1 MTLRHRH
8 EVIYVERRVG
18 MRRPVGTMEAMR
30 RSALVLFVAA
40 LTAPIVLAQPA
51 MAAKQA
57 QVVRMSRTSA
67 WSPPSPDPTG
77 IAYNP
82 KTKFFMI
89 SDSEVDEDGLWHH
102 KNLFIAARK
111 GGLVKTRSVT
121 KATIEPE
128 GIAWDARAKA
138 LLVCDD
144 DLDAVFRF
152 RPGRDGKIGTRDD
165 KVAKLLN
172 TRRFG
177 SYDPEGMDWRAK
189 NSMIILSDATD
200 TFIYKI
206 RRGRDLRWG
215 TRDDKVTKFGTGKFG
230 FNDPEGVRFDAVTG
244 HLFMVDSGKKFI
256 LETTLAGKIVR
267 KIGTPFC
274 AAGCHLS
281 DLVFA
286 PGTDGS
292 RRRLYITDRGRD
304 NDTFPNPSDYN
315 DGKLY
320 QVRFVTVP

>member
-1 MTLRHRH
+1 
-8 EVIYVERRVG
+8 
-18 MRRPVGTMEAMR
+18 MRRT
-30 RSALVLFVAA
+30 ALLLLVAA

-51 MAAKQA
+51 MAATDA
-57 QVVRMSRTSA
+57 QVVRMSRTST

-77 IAYNP
+77 LTYNP
-82 KTKFFMI
+82 KKKLLMI
-89 SDSEVDEDGLWHH
+89 SDSEVDEDGLWHR
-102 KNLFIAARK
+102 KNLFIAGRK
-111 GGLVKTRSVT
+111 GGLIRTRTVT

-128 GIAWDARAKA
+128 GIAWDAQARA

-144 DLDAVFRF
+144 DLDAVWRF
-152 RPGRDGKIGTRDD
+152 KPGRDGQIGTRDD

-189 NSMIILSDATD
+189 NKMIILSDATD
-200 TFIYKI
+200 SNIYKI

-215 TRDDKVTKFGTGKFG
+215 TRDDKVTKFGTTKFG
-230 FNDPEGVRFDAVTG
+230 FNDPEGVKFDRVTG

-292 RRRLYITDRGRD
+292 RRRLYLTDRGRD
-304 NDTFPNPSDYN
+304 GDTFPNPSDFN
-315 DGKLY
+315 DGKIY
-320 QVRFVTVP
+320 QVKFVHV

>member
-1 MTLRHRH
+1 
-8 EVIYVERRVG
+8 
-18 MRRPVGTMEAMR
+18 MRRT
-30 RSALVLFVAA
+30 ALLLFLAA
-40 LTAPIVLAQPA
+40 LTAPIALAQPA
-51 MAAKQA
+51 MAAKEA
-57 QVVRMSRTSA
+57 QVVRMSNTST

-77 IAYNP
+77 LTYNP
-82 KTKFFMI
+82 KKRLLMI
-89 SDSEVDEDGLWHH
+89 SDSEVDEDGLWHR
-102 KNLFIAARK
+102 KNLFITGRK
-111 GGLVKTRSVT
+111 GGLIRTRSVT

-128 GIAWDARAKA
+128 GIAWDSRTRS

-152 RPGRDGKIGTRDD
+152 KPGRDGQIGTRDD

-189 NSMIILSDATD
+189 NKMIILSDATD
-200 TFIYKI
+200 SNIYKI

-215 TRDDKVTKFGTGKFG
+215 TRDDLVTKFGTTKFG
-230 FNDPEGVRFDAVTG
+230 FNDPEGVKFDRVTG

-256 LETTLAGKIVR
+256 LETTMAGRIVR

-274 AAGCHLS
+274 MAGCHLS

-292 RRRLYITDRGRD
+292 RRRLYLTDRGRD
-304 NDTFPNPSDYN
+304 GDTFPNPSDFN
-315 DGKLY
+315 DGKIY
-320 QVRFVTVP
+320 QVRFVHVL

>member
-1 MTLRHRH
+1 
-8 EVIYVERRVG
+8 
-18 MRRPVGTMEAMR
+18 MRRR
-30 RSALVLFVAA
+30 ALVLFVAA

-57 QVVRMSRTSA
+57 QVVRTTLTST

-77 IAYNP
+77 LTYNP
-82 KTKFFMI
+82 RNKLLII
-89 SDSEVDEDGLWHH
+89 SDSEVDEDSLWHRR
-102 KNLFIAARK
+102 NLFVAGRK
-111 GGLVKTRSVT
+111 GGLVRTGRVT
-121 KATIEPE
+121 KASFEPE
-128 GIAWDARAKA
+128 GIAWDPLGKA

-152 RPGRDGKIGTRDD
+152 KPGRDGKIGTSDD

-177 SYDPEGMDWRAK
+177 SYDPEGLDWRVK
-189 NSMIILSDATD
+189 YKTIILSDATNNNV
-200 TFIYKI
+200 YKV
-206 RRGRDLRWG
+206 RRGHDLRWG
-215 TRDDKVTKFGTGKFG
+215 TRDDRVSRFGTTKFG
-230 FNDPEGVRFDAVTG
+230 FNDPEGVKFDTVTG
-244 HLFMVDSGKKFI
+244 HLYMVDSGKKFI
-256 LETTLAGKIVR
+256 LETTLGGTFVR

-274 AAGCHLS
+274 GAGCHLS

-292 RRRLYITDRGRD
+292 RRRLYLTDRGRD
-304 NDTFPNPSDYN
+304 NDAFPDPGQYN
-315 DGKLY
+315 DGKIY